1 LYTFKKETSW
11 QLLQSDFINNRRKKH
26 VLQKLLNFALVIVI
40 PGFLILGAWNIL
52 NPGDFF
58 KRIFSKNVSTIEQ
71 TQKQTQEKILLSKTK
86 VKQLIQ
92 NISFLNADKN
102 VFFVDNLENSYTITS
117 SLDTDLQKDLLSAM
131 DRLKTLDRG
140 KPQRIAIIAMDATNG
155 AIVAMA
161 GFDLDNPGAN
171 PCLESNYPAASIF
184 KIVTAAAAVDSLG
197 YTAHTPMY
205 FNGNKYTLYKRQLKE
220 VKNKYTTKISLAN
233 AFAESVNPV
242 FGKIG
247 KNYLGKEKL
256 NNYALAFGFNKNPES
271 ELEFESSRF
280 NIKENDFHLA
290 ELGCGFNRD
299 TMISPIFG
307 AMLITTVLNSGT
319 SLIPSIVNQVK
330 TAQGEI
336 IYKSKKEIYKSA
348 MTPKTA
354 ETMIRLMEKT
364 ITNGT
369 AKKSFR
375 RFSKDKTLS
384 KLIIGGKTG
393 SLFNRE
399 RTVKYDWFT
408 GFGKEKT
415 GDRALAVS
423 IVVGHRKYIGTRAS
437 AYGKTILKK
446 YFKEKPVATARIE

>member
-1 LYTFKKETSW
+1 MYTFKKETSW

>member
-1 LYTFKKETSW
+1 M
-11 QLLQSDFINNRRKKH
+11 LQSDFINNRRKKH

>member
-1 LYTFKKETSW
+1 
-11 QLLQSDFINNRRKKH
+11 LLQSDFIYKRRKKH
-26 VLQKLLNFALVIVI
+26 FLQKLFNFALLILI
-40 PGFLILGAWNIL
+40 PGFLILGAWNFL
-52 NPGDFF
+52 SFGDFF
-58 KRIFSKNVSTIEQ
+58 KKIFSKNIPIVEQ
-71 TQKQTQEKILLSKTK
+71 NQKQAQEKIILSKTK
-86 VKQLIQ
+86 VKELIQ
-92 NISFLNADKN
+92 GLSFLNADKN
-102 VFFVDNLENSYTITS
+102 IFFVDNLEASYTITS
-117 SLDTDLQKDLLSAM
+117 SLDTELQKDLLSAM

-155 AIVAMA
+155 EIVAMA
-161 GFDLDNPGAN
+161 GFDLDDPGAN

-184 KIVTAAAAVDSLG
+184 KIVTATAAVDSLG

-233 AFAESVNPV
+233 AFAQSVNPV

-247 KNYLGKEKL
+247 RNYLGKDRL
-256 NNYALAFGFNKNPES
+256 NNYAQAFGFNQNPES
-271 ELEFESSRF
+271 ELEFESSQF

-307 AMLITTVLNSGT
+307 AMLITTVLNSGN
-319 SLIPSIVNQVK
+319 SLIPSIVKQVERDK
-330 TAQGEI
+330 GEI
-336 IYKSKKEIYKSA
+336 IYKSKKELYKSV

-354 ETMIRLMEKT
+354 ETMTRLMQKT

-369 AKKSFR
+369 ARKSFR
-375 RFSKDKTLS
+375 GFSKDKTLS

-408 GFGKEKT
+408 GFGKEKI

-446 YFKEKPVATARIE
+446 YFKVKPITVARIE